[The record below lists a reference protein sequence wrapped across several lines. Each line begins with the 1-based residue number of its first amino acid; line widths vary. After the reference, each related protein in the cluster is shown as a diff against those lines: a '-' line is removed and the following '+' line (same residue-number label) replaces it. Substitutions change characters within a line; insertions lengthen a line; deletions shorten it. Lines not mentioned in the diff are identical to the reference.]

1 MWLDPVTRPD
11 DPSDML
17 AFARAEDTFD
27 LGGRLGDITARTLV
41 VAGERDTVCT
51 PEIFRRTAE
60 GVPDGRLLLYPRTGH
75 GGTLTRRRFPV
86 DVTEF
91 LLAA

>member
-1 MWLDPVTRPD
+1 M
-11 DPSDML
+11 
-17 AFARAEDTFD
+17 
-27 LGGRLGDITARTLV
+27 